1 VLQVIYDNTTAAAA
15 VVADAISTT
24 TTGLT
29 SSSSSGQQQQR
40 KQPGNA
46 ADKQR
51 QQQQQRGMLQEIAAA
66 TGQEDI
72 LQEPQLLLVFGSVL
86 TLAGYPPYH
95 ARVAEV
101 QHLGRLSGVRRGDVD
116 AAFASFCRVLQR
128 HGA

>member
-1 VLQVIYDNTTAAAA
+1 MLQVIYNNTTAAAA

-24 TTGLT
+24 AVGLT
-29 SSSSSGQQQQR
+29 SSSGQMQQQQQ
-40 KQPGNA
+40 KLCST

-51 QQQQQRGMLQEIAAA
+51 QQRGMLQDIAAA

-86 TLAGYPPYH
+86 TLAGYPPFH
-95 ARVAEV
+95 TRVAEV
-101 QHLGRLSGVRRGDVD
+101 QHLGRLAGVQRGDVD
-116 AAFASFCRVLQR
+116 AAFAGFCRVLQR